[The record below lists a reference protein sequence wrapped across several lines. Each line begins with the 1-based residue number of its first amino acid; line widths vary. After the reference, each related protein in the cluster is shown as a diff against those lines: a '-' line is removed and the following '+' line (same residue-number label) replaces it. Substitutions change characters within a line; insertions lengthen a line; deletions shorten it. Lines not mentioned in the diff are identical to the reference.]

1 MDLDEAR
8 QFLAANHRCV
18 LITRKHD
25 GSPQPSPVVHA
36 LDAAGHVVVS
46 TRSRS
51 VKVRNLQRDPRV
63 TLCVLPDTFFG
74 KWIVVDG
81 SARIEQTIYVERD
94 GQRGILLGKGGETLK
109 WIGKASREELAVLL
123 DRPVHLFLHVKVKSG
138 WAEDRTFFHDMGL
151 DFDV

>member
-1 MDLDEAR
+1 
-8 QFLAANHRCV
+8 
-18 LITRKHD
+18 
-25 GSPQPSPVVHA
+25 VVHA

-81 SARIEQTIYVERD
+81 SARIVGLPDAMDGLVDLYRQVAGEHPDWDDFRAAMVREERVLVTVSVERVGPD
-94 GQRGILLGKGGETLK
+94 GT
-109 WIGKASREELAVLL
+109 A
-123 DRPVHLFLHVKVKSG
+123 
-138 WAEDRTFFHDMGL
+138 
-151 DFDV
+151 